1 MCTTAPRPVPG
12 HLVLL
17 LLLLLNLLNAHVAW
31 GSEPQTPG
39 STAPPAPA
47 WVFSAVDLARVESW
61 SYFEPRPPGGDPD
74 YTFLGNRLRLEAQ
87 GRWPRVEVTFAAQ
100 HVGFLGLPA
109 QASGPGPLG
118 TGALYFDQGGRRT
131 SPQQLYLRHLN
142 VRLPNMLPGVD
153 LQIGRMAYASGA
165 EAPSGVPKIEAVK
178 RQRLDSRLVGE
189 FEWSLYQRG
198 FDGVRLDVTRPR
210 WKTTGVV
217 LMPTQGGFARVAGPT
232 ITDIVVAGAT
242 ISTRPNPAPGR
253 KTQLQGFGLYYADH
267 RPVTQRPDNSGRTA
281 ARADVNVTTV
291 GGVLVG
297 AYPAGPGESD
307 LFGWAAVQQGNWY
320 GQDHAAFAVAGE
332 AGYQWIRTVGRPWVR
347 AGLFY
352 ASGDGDKSD
361 RRHET
366 FFPLLPTVRRFSQTT
381 VYGTMNLRD
390 LFVQVLA
397 RPQPSLGVRVDVH
410 RLDLASA
417 ADLWYAGSGATLR
430 QGNAF
435 GYAGRRSNGSR
446 RLGTSFEMAADYT
459 VTPRWSVNA
468 FVARIAGG
476 EVVTGTFGG
485 SRLWFAYVE
494 NVVRIDH
501 RRQSRR
507 RRP

>member
-1 MCTTAPRPVPG
+1 MRTLFSCPASGT
-12 HLVLL
+12 LVLV
-17 LLLLLNLLNAHVAW
+17 LLLNLLGVHVAW
-31 GSEPQTPG
+31 GGEGQAP
-39 STAPPAPA
+39 TASPPPVPP

-61 SYFEPRPPGGDPD
+61 RFFEPRPPGGDPD

-87 GRWPRVEVTFAAQ
+87 GRWPRFEVTFAAQ

-109 QASGPGPLG
+109 HASGPGALG

-131 SPQQLYLRHLN
+131 RPQQLYLRYLN
-142 VRLPNMLPGVD
+142 VRLPNVLRGVD
-153 LQIGRMAYASGA
+153 LQVGRMAYASGA

-232 ITDIVVAGAT
+232 ITDIVVAGGT

-253 KTQLQGFGLYYADH
+253 KTQLQGFGLYYAD
-267 RPVTQRPDNSGRTA
+267 RRAVTQRPDNSGQTA
-281 ARADVNVTTV
+281 VRADVNLTTV

-297 AYPAGPGESD
+297 AYPAGPGEAD
-307 LFGWAAVQQGNWY
+307 VLGWAAVQRGDWY
-320 GQDHAAFAVAGE
+320 GQDHKAFAVAGE
-332 AGYQWIRTVGRPWVR
+332 AGYQWMRTAWRPWLR
-347 AGLFY
+347 TGLFY
-352 ASGDGDKSD
+352 ASGDGDGGD

-390 LFVQVLA
+390 LFVQVLV
-397 RPQPSLGVRVDVH
+397 RPRPSLGVRFDVH
-410 RLDLASA
+410 RLDLASPG
-417 ADLWYAGSGATLR
+417 DLWYAGSGATLGR
-430 QGNAF
+430 GTAF
-435 GYAGRRSNGSR
+435 GYTGRRSNGST
-446 RLGTSFEMAADYT
+446 RLGTSFETAADYT
-459 VTPRWSVNA
+459 VTPRWSVNG
-468 FVARIAGG
+468 FVARVAGG
-476 EVVTGTFGG
+476 KVVTGTFAG

-494 NVVRIDH
+494 NVIRLD
-501 RRQSRR
+501 RR
-507 RRP
+507 R